1 MGGRPVSVAVGEALS
16 RRPSVSVQTTG
27 HTDAAGTPRRSAAG
41 AASDAAAT
49 AQRKGTASD
58 PAATPRRP
66 GAAQDAV
73 ATSRQGNAGSAPQP
87 SGVPGTPRRT
97 CVVCR
102 GAAAKRELHRIVRGP
117 DGTVAY
123 DPTGKAPGRGAYL
136 CGRPDCL
143 DTAVR
148 RRSILRALKVRDA
161 AAAEA
166 AVEALRNRTTN
177 VERVGRPAGD
187 RSSDDKE
194 VRSG

>member
-1 MGGRPVSVAVGEALS
+1 MRRRPAGVAVHEALS
-16 RRPSVSVQTTG
+16 RRPSVSVQIG
-27 HTDAAGTPRRSAAG
+27 HTDAAGTPRRM
-41 AASDAAAT
+41 
-49 AQRKGTASD
+49 
-58 PAATPRRP
+58 
-66 GAAQDAV
+66 
-73 ATSRQGNAGSAPQP
+73 
-87 SGVPGTPRRT
+87 

-102 GAAAKRELHRIVRGP
+102 GAAAKGELHRIVRAP

-177 VERVGRPAGD
+177 VERVGGPAGD